1 MDNTVVVAIVSAAG
15 AVVVG
20 VAGLAVNAFWIAK
33 HIDSLERR
41 LGVVEQ
47 DLKQF
52 YRDIVQIKQKIGL
65 DA

>member
-1 MDNTVVVAIVSAAG
+1 MDNAVVIAIVSTSG

-20 VAGLAVNAFWIAK
+20 LGGLAVNAFWIGK
-33 HIDSLERR
+33 HIDSMEKR

-65 DA
+65 DS